1 MCSGNHFLPT
11 CTCECPSSIRQ
22 ACTLGAQKTM
32 VPSVPVYSGYR
43 RGRTHY
49 TWAFPS
55 VPCYRSS
62 QGTLEMCPGHGAPSH
77 SPSLEGHLKDRSAS
91 DVATD
96 PLVSWVSWHQS
107 SNPQSEAKY
116 PFPFESD
123 CFFCI
128 CGFLHFL
135 ILNCPLRLS
144 LPSVCTCTYVC
155 VADTEFVSATHVYLQ
170 LKIIFHFSFSIFR
183 FTSSCFYCS

>member
-11 CTCECPSSIRQ
+11 CTRECPSSIRQ
-22 ACTLGAQKTM
+22 ACSLGAQKTM

-62 QGTLEMCPGHGAPSH
+62 QGTLEMCPGHGHPSH
-77 SPSLEGHLKDRSAS
+77 SPSIEGHLKDHSAS
-91 DVATD
+91 DVATNA
-96 PLVSWVSWHQS
+96 LVSWVFWHQS

-123 CFFCI
+123 F
-128 CGFLHFL
+128 FLHLWFL
-135 ILNCPLRLS
+135 TLSPLELSFEAEFTERLYVYIC
-144 LPSVCTCTYVC
+144 VCGRHRVC
-155 VADTEFVSATHVYLQ
+155 ECHTRVSST
-170 LKIIFHFSFSIFR
+170 
-183 FTSSCFYCS
+183 

>member
-1 MCSGNHFLPT
+1 MPQLNTPGLLPG
-11 CTCECPSSIRQ
+11 CPENN
-22 ACTLGAQKTM
+22 GAQKKKKKTM

-62 QGTLEMCPGHGAPSH
+62 QGTLEMCPGHGPPSH
-77 SPSLEGHLKDRSAS
+77 SPSLEGHLKGRSAS

-96 PLVSWVSWHQS
+96 PLVSWVFRHQS

-135 ILNCPLRLS
+135 ILNCPLRVS
-144 LPSVCTCTYVC
+144 LLSVCTCTYVC
-155 VADTEFVSATHVYLQ
+155 VWQTQSL
-170 LKIIFHFSFSIFR
+170 
-183 FTSSCFYCS
+183 